1 MNRIALARRYCWRAP
16 TQVVRLFQGSSRV
29 NNEAPLLP
37 GLSPEQI
44 RKVTHLLTH
53 SLSCLL
59 TSAYLL
65 TQVGEMDKLLRERH
79 MQIEANMK
87 DPKERDIARRKRII
101 YRSKQRGWL
110 EADLLLGSWA
120 KENVPTLNEKGLEE
134 IELILKEETI
144 DVYNYVSKKDPLP
157 DHLKSLE
164 VMKQLQDYALKRT
177 MATPE
182 GYKITKEKN
191 NLI

>member
-1 MNRIALARRYCWRAP
+1 MNRLVLAQRCRRQA
-16 TQVVRLFQGSSRV
+16 TQIVRFFRESASVCTQ
-29 NNEAPLLP
+29 NEAPLLP
-37 GLSPEQI
+37 GLSPAQI
-44 RKVTHLLTH
+44 RKV
-53 SLSCLL
+53 
-59 TSAYLL
+59 
-65 TQVGEMDKLLRERH
+65 GDMDKYLRERH

-87 DPKERDIARRKRII
+87 DPKERDAARRKRII

-120 KENVPTLNEKGLEE
+120 KENVPSLNEKELEE

-157 DHLKSLE
+157 EHLQSVG
-164 VMKQLQDYALKRT
+164 VMKQLQEYALKRT

-182 GYKITKEKN
+182 GYRLTKEKN